1 MSKTIIEKIIETE
14 QKEMSLADI
23 YVDTVNLLFEK
34 CVRIFKWN
42 ELPEKIPQREI
53 EKYLI
58 SLGFCGF
65 VMDKNCGL
73 MVSNG
78 GMSVPSQYSDIFK
91 NSLTPDQPQ
100 RVVRLQ

>member
-1 MSKTIIEKIIETE
+1 MSKSIIEKIIKFE

-23 YVDTVNLLFEK
+23 YVDTCNLLFEK

-42 ELPEKIPQREI
+42 EIPKNLPQREI

-65 VMDKNCGL
+65 VNDKKCGY

-78 GMSVPSQYSDIFK
+78 GMSMP
-91 NSLTPDQPQ
+91 
-100 RVVRLQ
+100 